1 MKKCCIIY
9 NTEKKVAVDFFRKT
23 KKFLEDKKIEI
34 EEIDKLQLLDFAIV
48 IGGDGTLLRASK
60 ILVKNPEIDIIA
72 INAGSLGFLTE
83 ISIDDGLQAIE
94 RYLKGDY
101 RVKTRR
107 ILEIAIKDKI
117 YDALNEVVISKGGVM
132 TKLLRIGV
140 YSDGEYMN
148 TYRADGLIIA
158 TPTGSTAYSMAAGG
172 PIVTPGVK
180 ALVLTP
186 IAAHNL
192 TARPVVINGD
202 EVLTIKI
209 EDENRI
215 GYAVIDGETC
225 AKIQYKDVVTVAY
238 TGKKIKLVLPKDL
251 SYYGILRETLKWG
264 DKLC

>member
-9 NTEKKVAVDFFRKT
+9 NAEKEIAVDFFQKV
-23 KKFLEDKKIEI
+23 KKFIKNKNVEIWEI
-34 EEIDKLQLLDFAIV
+34 EQLELLDFAVV
-48 IGGDGTLLRASK
+48 IGGDGTLLRAAK

-83 ISIDDGLQAIE
+83 ISMEDGLDTIE

-101 RVKTRR
+101 RVKSRR
-107 ILEIAIKDKI
+107 MIEIGLKDKV

-140 YSDGEYMN
+140 YSNGDYMN
-148 TYRADGLIIA
+148 TYRADGLIIS

-172 PIVTPGVK
+172 PIVTPGLK
-180 ALVLTP
+180 ALVITP

-202 EVLTIKI
+202 EILTIKI

-225 AKIQYKDVVTVAY
+225 AKIHFNDVVTVAY
-238 TGKKIKLVLPKDL
+238 RGKKINLVLPKEL
-251 SYYGILRETLKWG
+251 NYYGILRETLKWG

>member
-1 MKKCCIIY
+1 MKRCCIIH
-9 NTEKKVAVDFFRKT
+9 NTEKEIAIDFFQKV
-23 KKFLEDKKIEI
+23 KGFLKEREVEI
-34 EEIDKLQLLDFAIV
+34 LEIDELELLDFAVI
-48 IGGDGTLLRASK
+48 IGGDGTLLRAAK
-60 ILVKNPEIDIIA
+60 ILVKNPKIDIIA

-83 ISIDDGLQAIE
+83 ISIEDGLNAIG

-101 RVKTRR
+101 QVKSRR
-107 ILEIAIKDKI
+107 LLEIGLKDKV

-148 TYRADGLIIA
+148 TYRADGLIIS

-172 PIVTPGVK
+172 PIVTPGLK

-209 EDENRI
+209 EDEDRI

-225 AKIQYKDVVTVAY
+225 AKIHFDDVVTVAY
-238 TGKKIKLVLPKDL
+238 TGKKIKLVLPKEL
-251 SYYGILRETLKWG
+251 NYYGILRETLKWG